1 MKYTLEE
8 LKEMLLEP
16 SFDIN
21 RYDYWVEENFKD
33 LITPFLELVE
43 LAIKHH
49 EELSNDNNAEH
60 Q

>member
-8 LKEMLLEP
+8 IKEMLFESNYETIYSESVLNMALE
-16 SFDIN
+16 DI
-21 RYDYWVEENFKD
+21 EG
-33 LITPFLELVE
+33 
-43 LAIKHH
+43 AIKLH